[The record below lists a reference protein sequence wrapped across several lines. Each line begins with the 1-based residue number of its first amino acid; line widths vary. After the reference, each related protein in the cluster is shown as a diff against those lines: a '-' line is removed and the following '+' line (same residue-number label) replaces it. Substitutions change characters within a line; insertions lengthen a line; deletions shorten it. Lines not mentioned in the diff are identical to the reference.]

1 LITLSASDMERKWH
15 NLNPEE
21 TLRLLNSQRHGLSDD
36 EAKTRLEQ
44 YGTNELRSKK
54 RTSPVVVF
62 FKQLLSPLIY
72 ILFAAAIISILT
84 QHYLDA
90 WVILGI
96 LLANAAIGFVQETR
110 AERAMEALM
119 QMAAPKAKVRR
130 NGIVKQVPAREVVPG
145 DILLLEIG
153 DKVSAGARLIES
165 SNLKLDEAILTGE
178 SMPVEKHTMPIEGDI
193 ALADRKNMVHMS
205 TIVNYGRATA
215 VVVNTGMSTEIGKIA
230 GALEEI
236 EKEKTPL
243 QKSITKLSQY
253 IIILVLSV
261 LGILLVAGI
270 VRGLGWL
277 DIFYLGVAA
286 GVSAIPEGLPAVVTV
301 VLAVGMQ
308 IMARRNAVIRKLV
321 AVETLGSATVICS
334 DKTGTLTLSQM
345 AVQLIYVDGQW
356 IEVSGEGYMPQGEF
370 SQHGQILNPESNQ
383 TLTWHLRIGALC
395 NDALLAREEQCCSIF
410 GDPTE
415 GALVVA
421 AAKAGLDKEKLEIAH
436 PRLDEIP
443 FQSERQYMATLHPRD
458 GGRTVY
464 VKGAPE
470 RLLSMSKYLLKD
482 SKVVPLGKA
491 DIQAIEQAHISM
503 AQEAMRVIATA
514 YVDLPPEFEELRE
527 EEFKGKLVFVG
538 LSGIMDPPREEA
550 KEAVRL
556 CKQAGIKVIMITGD
570 HKLTAESI
578 ARQLYLPEGKAI
590 TGAELHE
597 LSDEGLSQQIE
608 SISVFAR
615 IEPMQKL
622 RIVNALKDL
631 GYTVAMTGDGV
642 NDAPAL
648 RTADI
653 GIAMGI
659 TGTDVAKEASD
670 MVLTDDNFA
679 SVVAAVD
686 EGRAIFNRLRNVIFF
701 LLSTNIG
708 ELLALILCVSVIGK
722 APLLALQIL
731 WVNLVTDTAA
741 AIPLALEPKTGDEL
755 KQPPRHPR
763 VGLVFPGL
771 LLRICFLSVLM
782 SIGIFLVFNWAQSRI
797 SIEETRTIAFCTMVA
812 FEWFRAFNARSDEH
826 TVFKQGFLSNRW
838 LLITISIAIMLQVAV
853 VYVPFLQVAFS
864 TVPIGIDKWGIAVL
878 AGGSL
883 FLIEETRK
891 VLFPRLFT
899 IGKWR
904 PLS

>member
-1 LITLSASDMERKWH
+1 MVLRTSNMEQNWYSLNTDETLS
-15 NLNPEE
+15 
-21 TLRLLNSQRHGLSDD
+21 LLNSQRHGLTDD
-36 EAKTRLEQ
+36 EARARLEQ
-44 YGTNELRSKK
+44 YGYNELKAKK
-54 RTSPVVVF
+54 KTPPIVAF

-96 LLANAAIGFVQETR
+96 LLANAAIGFIQESR

-119 QMAAPKAKVRR
+119 HMAAPKAKVRR
-130 NGIVKQVPAREVVPG
+130 DGIVKQIPAREVVPG
-145 DILLLEIG
+145 DILFLETG
-153 DKVSAGARLIES
+153 DKVPAGARLIES
-165 SNLKLDEAILTGE
+165 SNLKVDEAILTGE
-178 SMPVEKHTMPIEGDI
+178 SMPVDKHTMPLDGGI
-193 ALADRKNMVHMS
+193 ALADRKNMVHMN
-205 TIVNYGRATA
+205 TIVNYGRAMA

-230 GALEEI
+230 GALGEI
-236 EKEKTPL
+236 EKSKTPL
-243 QKSITKLSQY
+243 QKSITRLSQY
-253 IIILVLSV
+253 IIIVVLSV
-261 LGILLVAGI
+261 LGILMVVGI
-270 VRGLGWL
+270 ARGLSWL
-277 DIFYLGVAA
+277 DIFYLAVAA

-345 AVQLIYVDGQW
+345 TVQRIYIDGQW
-356 IEVSGEGYMPQGEF
+356 IEVTGEGYMPQGEF
-370 SQHGQILNPESNQ
+370 SQQGQIMNPESNK
-383 TLTWHLRIGALC
+383 TLIWHLRIGALC

-421 AAKAGLDKEKLEIAH
+421 AAKAGMDKEKLEIVY
-436 PRLDEIP
+436 PRIDEIP
-443 FQSERQYMATLHPRD
+443 FQSERQYMATLYPQES
-458 GGRTVY
+458 GRVVY

-470 RLLSMSKYLLKD
+470 KLLSMSRYQLKD
-482 SKVVPLGKA
+482 GKVVPLQKA
-491 DIQAIEQAHISM
+491 DIHAIEQAHISM

-514 YVDLPPEFEELRE
+514 YIDLPPEIQELWE
-527 EEFKGKLVFVG
+527 AEFKGKLVFVG

-578 ARQLYLPEGKAI
+578 GRQLALPAGEAI
-590 TGAELHE
+590 TGAELNE
-597 LSDEGLSQQIE
+597 LSDEDLSQQIE

-622 RIVNALKDL
+622 RIVNALKSR
-631 GYTVAMTGDGV
+631 GHTVAMTGDGV

-701 LLSTNIG
+701 LLSTNLG
-708 ELLALILCVSVIGK
+708 ELLALIWCVSVIGK

-755 KQPPRHPR
+755 KQPPRHPK

-782 SIGIFLVFNWAQSRI
+782 SIGIFLVFNWAHARVSLD
-797 SIEETRTIAFCTMVA
+797 EARTIAFCTMVA
-812 FEWFRAFNARSDEH
+812 FEWFRAFNARSDER
-826 TVFKQGFLSNRW
+826 TIFKQGFFSNRW
-838 LLITISIAIMLQVAV
+838 LLITISVAILLQVAV
-853 VYVPFLQVAFS
+853 VYAPFLQIAFS
-864 TVPIGIDKWGIAVL
+864 TVPIGIDKWGIAIL

-883 FLIEETRK
+883 FFIEETRK
-891 VLFPRLFT
+891 ILFPRLFS
-899 IGKWR
+899 IGKWN
-904 PLS
+904 PGS